1 MWSQVSG
8 VQTGQQTGRS
18 ENLLV
23 EIVWIGRWRVNK
35 PLGYPESYECQA
47 VYYLIAGA
55 FALARPV
62 MAPEIQ

>member
-1 MWSQVSG
+1 
-8 VQTGQQTGRS
+8 
-18 ENLLV
+18 
-23 EIVWIGRWRVNK
+23 
-35 PLGYPESYECQA
+35 LGYPESYECQA